1 MIETKK
7 PQNWETSNAIN
18 KNTEDFNEKQ
28 LSKNLVLEP
37 GYANSNEKKVL
48 MKYEMKLSH
57 FAAFTTICISTYF
70 MFICLILELLW

>member
-1 MIETKK
+1 MSSRKILRISMK
-7 PQNWETSNAIN
+7 
-18 KNTEDFNEKQ
+18 KQ
-28 LSKNLVLEP
+28 LSKNLVPEP

-48 MKYEMKLSH
+48 MKYEMKLSQ